1 MKLLTP
7 CSLELLNL
15 LYMKIESWCLVPSF
29 ILSNLMEAY
38 YHRPGRP
45 WPRNQSRLKEPE
57 HRFELFS
64 IRRCFRCVYV
74 CRLVILL
81 GTARGSLTISYHC
94 KWVLYIRPAL
104 GAQLKS
110 VQRGTSINSCLS
122 QKLYEDRN
130 IRTTWLH
137 LTACC
142 GISADPVFSLERRYL
157 VCHGLEPSLWD
168 HLLPFSGSD

>member
-1 MKLLTP
+1 
-7 CSLELLNL
+7 
-15 LYMKIESWCLVPSF
+15 VPSF

-57 HRFELFS
+57 HRFGLFS

-74 CRLVILL
+74 CRLIILF

-110 VQRGTSINSCLS
+110 VQGVHQST
-122 QKLYEDRN
+122 
-130 IRTTWLH
+130 
-137 LTACC
+137 
-142 GISADPVFSLERRYL
+142 P
-157 VCHGLEPSLWD
+157 VCHRNFTRIERYEQLDCISLHAAEFLRILFSHWNGVTWFAMGSNPHYEIICFLFQGRTRASQPPLHRVGL
-168 HLLPFSGSD
+168 